1 MASAA
6 LALTRGLGS
15 FSSKIRAVD
24 TESARS
30 GLWTQ
35 SQQGQGCGHRVSK
48 IRAVDTESAR
58 SGLWT
63 QQGQGCGHRVSKV
76 RAVDT
81 ESARSGLWTQS
92 QQGQGC
98 GHSKVKAVDTQQGQG
113 CGHRVSKV
121 RAVDIDTTVMTYC
134 TLCLLHIALS
144 KRGGGERERKTTTT
158 ALCLYPGYTV
168 DCLGKK
174 NLDHTECEKQT
185 SAACYNMFHEQSLKH
200 IFFYLVPNNAV
211 PPHF

>member
-1 MASAA
+1 MCARLSSRRAGSWLLLLWPSPEGWGPSA
-6 LALTRGLGS
+6 
-15 FSSKIRAVD
+15 
-24 TESARS
+24 ARS

-35 SQQGQGCGHRVSK
+35 S
-48 IRAVDTESAR
+48 
-58 SGLWT
+58 

-81 ESARSGLWTQS
+81 ESARSGLWTQQGQGCGHTARSRLWTQS

-98 GHSKVKAVDTQQGQG
+98 GHRHHSD
-113 CGHRVSKV
+113 
-121 RAVDIDTTVMTYC
+121 D
-134 TLCLLHIALS
+134 LLHTVLAAHRS
-144 KRGGGERERKTTTT
+144 QKERGGKRERKTTTT

-168 DCLGKK
+168 DCLGKM
-174 NLDHTECEKQT
+174 NLDHTEWEKQT